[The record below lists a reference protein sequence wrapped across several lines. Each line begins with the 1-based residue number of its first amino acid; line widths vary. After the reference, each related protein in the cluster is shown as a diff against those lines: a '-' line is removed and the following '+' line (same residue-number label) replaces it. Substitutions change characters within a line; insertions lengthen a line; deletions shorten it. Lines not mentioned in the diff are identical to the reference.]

1 MGMADTVNNEV
12 FYGLI
17 LSMSGFLLATFLT
30 PIYTHFAYKY
40 KFWKKQKK
48 TTLTGEALP
57 VMTKLHAK
65 KFKRAFP
72 TMAGIIGVVTVTVV
86 TVVCNLNREQT
97 WLPLLGFVGG
107 SIVGLIDDLINVF
120 GSGKGA
126 AGLRAP
132 VKFAMITGLGL
143 FLGWWFAVKLGWTA
157 IAVPFI
163 GDVQVGVIGMI
174 LIFAFAVVATSN
186 AVNISDGLDGLAGG
200 LAMLAYG
207 AYGVIALLQGQWM
220 LTAFC
225 LTVVGWLL
233 SYIWFN
239 VPPARFMM
247 GDTGSFAI
255 GAGLGVVAMMTDA
268 FFLLPIIGALFVVEA
283 GSSLIQIFWK
293 KVFKKKLFISAPI
306 HHHLEAKGW
315 NEAKI
320 VMRFWVIAGMFAI
333 IGIFLAVQGGIVRGM
348 KQQQAVDRSIWTE
361 MSEGERTVPN
371 VNNQNNSPRSGNA

>member
-1 MGMADTVNNEV
+1 MADTVNNEV

-40 KFWKKQKK
+40 NFWKKQKK
-48 TTLTGEALP
+48 TTLTGDALP

-65 KFKRAFP
+65 KFKRAFL
-72 TMAGIIGVVTVTVV
+72 TMAGIIGVVTVTIV

-107 SIVGLIDDLINVF
+107 SVVGLIDDLINVF

-143 FLGWWFAVKLGWTA
+143 FLGWWFAVKLGWTE
-157 IAVPFI
+157 IAVPFL
-163 GDVQVGVIGMI
+163 GDAQVGVIGMI

-333 IGIFLAVQGGIVRGM
+333 IGVFLAVQGGIVRGV
-348 KQQQAVDRSIWTE
+348 KQQQAVDRSIWSE
-361 MSEGERTVPN
+361 MSGEERIVPN
-371 VNNQNNSPRSGNA
+371 VNNQDDGSRSGNA

>member
-132 VKFAMITGLGL
+132 VKFAMITSLGL

-361 MSEGERTVPN
+361 MSEGERVVPN
-371 VNNQNNSPRSGNA
+371 VNNQNDNSRSGNA